1 MSQGFT
7 AGGPSSGGSLP
18 ISVVI
23 PAYNAAAYLEEALA
37 SVRAQTRSP
46 AEVIVVD
53 NGSTD
58 DSQKIARRAGAR
70 VLLLERPN
78 LSAAR
83 NEGIRAASQSWIAFL
98 DADDLWHPD
107 KLASQWRAVE
117 ACPQAGIVIT
127 DFTEF
132 DSTGVR
138 IQSFLEQRE
147 NYQAI
152 RRREMA
158 PAVMCCE
165 SDSFQT
171 HFLRGNFFA
180 PSAVLAR
187 RELLLDVGL
196 FDEALTH
203 MEDREFWLRILPRTA
218 VAVVERAVVHT
229 RIHASNWSSD
239 LLKMALGRA
248 MISERVLAH
257 PGRYPACALDYY
269 RLERPKFYLNAGRFA
284 EEAGDTQGACRH
296 YLSAWRTGGGL
307 RPLALLI
314 LSRLPQPIRLSVRG
328 AMHQVARTLQPSKV
342 R

>member
-1 MSQGFT
+1 MMPDSLG
-7 AGGPSSGGSLP
+7 GGPASIGPLP

-23 PAYNAAAYLEEALA
+23 PTYNAAAFLVEALE
-37 SVRAQTRSP
+37 SVRAQTRP
-46 AEVIVVD
+46 AAETIVVD

-58 DSQKIARRAGAR
+58 ASATIAKEAGAR
-70 VLLLERPN
+70 VLLLDRPG

-83 NEGIRAASQSWIAFL
+83 NTGIRAASQPWIAFL

-107 KLASQWRAVE
+107 KLASQWQAVE
-117 ACPQAGIVIT
+117 TCPQAGLVIT

-138 IQSFLEQRE
+138 IRSFLEQRE

-165 SDSFQT
+165 SESFQT

-187 RELLLDVGL
+187 REVLLDAGL

-203 MEDREFWLRILPRTA
+203 MEDRECWLRILPRTA

-229 RIHASNWSSD
+229 RIHASNWSGD

-257 PGRYPACALDYY
+257 PGRYPARALDYY
-269 RLERPKFYLNAGRFA
+269 RSERPKFYLNAGRLA
-284 EEAGDTQGACRH
+284 EEAGDAQGACHH
-296 YLSAWRTGGGL
+296 YRRAWRTGGGL

-314 LSRLPQPIRLSVRG
+314 LAWLPQPVRLSVRG
-328 AMHQVARTLQPSKV
+328 TIHQVTRILQPSKV

>member
-1 MSQGFT
+1 MMPDSLGS
-7 AGGPSSGGSLP
+7 GPVSTGPLP

-23 PAYNAAAYLEEALA
+23 PTYNAAAFLVEALE
-37 SVRAQTRSP
+37 SVRAQTRP
-46 AEVIVVD
+46 AAEIIVVD

-58 DSQKIARRAGAR
+58 ESATIAKDMGAR
-70 VLLLERPN
+70 VLLLDRPN

-83 NEGIRAASQSWIAFL
+83 NAGIRAAAQPWVAFL

-107 KLASQWRAVE
+107 KLASQWQAVE
-117 ACPQAGIVIT
+117 TCPQVGLVIT

-138 IQSFLEQRE
+138 IRSFLEQRE

-171 HFLRGNFFA
+171 HFLRGNFFT

-187 RELLLDVGL
+187 RELLLDAGL

-203 MEDREFWLRILPRTA
+203 MEDRECWLRILPRTA
-218 VAVVERAVVHT
+218 VAVVERAVVHV
-229 RIHASNWSSD
+229 RIHTSNWSSD

-248 MISERVLAH
+248 MISERVLAD
-257 PGRYPACALDYY
+257 PGRYPARALDYY

-284 EEAGDTQGACRH
+284 EEAGDAQGARRH
-296 YLSAWRTGGGL
+296 YLRAWRTGGGF
-307 RPLALLI
+307 RALALVM

-328 AMHQVARTLQPSKV
+328 AVHQVTRTLQPSKA